1 MKIID
6 IADKFPAK
14 LKSNCANHIDHILSQ
29 LGSTEFVG
37 IHLAEYEVDNQAP
50 LQTADQDE
58 FILSFLLFN

>member
-50 LQTADQDE
+50 LRDC
-58 FILSFLLFN
+58 N